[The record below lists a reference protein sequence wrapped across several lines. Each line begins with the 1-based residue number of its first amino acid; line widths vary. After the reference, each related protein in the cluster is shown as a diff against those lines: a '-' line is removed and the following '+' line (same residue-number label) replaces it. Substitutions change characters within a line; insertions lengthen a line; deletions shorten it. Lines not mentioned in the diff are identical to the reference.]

1 MLLRGIMAALLV
13 SSTMACGDGEPET
26 SAGEREGAGEGATSV
41 AREVLD
47 RWVENAEGVE
57 SYTITFDA
65 AGRETTETYVKK
77 MVDGIPV
84 FMPEGSRDADPDV
97 MAGMARLINRARH
110 EGTGEVE
117 GETTDVLVV
126 DGAAALAEIFEA
138 TAGGP
143 FRPTRL
149 EIQVGRD
156 DRLMRQITTVGEAQM
171 PTGEATE
178 VITTVR
184 FDDWRTV
191 DGFAYP
197 FRTTSQTEGLGM
209 MSGRATEEIE
219 AMDEIE
225 RNIEQLPEAQREMAR
240 EALKAQV
247 EGARRSAAGGGFDIV
262 VVVKNLNVNRG
273 SGR

>member
-1 MLLRGIMAALLV
+1 V
-13 SSTMACGDGEPET
+13 
-26 SAGEREGAGEGATSV
+26 
-41 AREVLD
+41 
-47 RWVENAEGVE
+47 
-57 SYTITFDA
+57 
-65 AGRETTETYVKK
+65 
-77 MVDGIPV
+77 
-84 FMPEGSRDADPDV
+84 
-97 MAGMARLINRARH
+97 IN
-110 EGTGEVE
+110 
-117 GETTDVLVV
+117 
-126 DGAAALAEIFEA
+126 
-138 TAGGP
+138 
-143 FRPTRL
+143 
-149 EIQVGRD
+149 
-156 DRLMRQITTVGEAQM
+156 
-171 PTGEATE
+171 
-178 VITTVR
+178 TVR
-184 FDDWRTV
+184 FDDWRRI